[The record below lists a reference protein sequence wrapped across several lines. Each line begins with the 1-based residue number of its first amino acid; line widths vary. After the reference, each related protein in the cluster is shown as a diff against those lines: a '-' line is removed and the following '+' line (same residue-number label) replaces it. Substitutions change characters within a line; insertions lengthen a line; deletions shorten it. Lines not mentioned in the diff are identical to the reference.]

1 MFVDSVGGQVGDLS
15 WWDGAP
21 SREQNSPGNL
31 SDSAS
36 SLVVVVKVQALTV
49 FLFPFNARSYFCL

>member
-21 SREQNSPGNL
+21 SREQNWPGNL

-36 SLVVVVKVQALTV
+36 SLVVMAKVQALTV
-49 FLFPFNARSYFCL
+49 FLFPFNA